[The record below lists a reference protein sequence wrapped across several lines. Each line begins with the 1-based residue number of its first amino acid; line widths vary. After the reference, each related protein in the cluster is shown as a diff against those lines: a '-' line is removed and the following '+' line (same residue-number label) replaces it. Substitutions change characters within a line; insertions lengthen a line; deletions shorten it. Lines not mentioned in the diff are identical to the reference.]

1 MDRTS
6 AIASQLTQIQSG
18 LRGSMWVRVP
28 VAFCQGTWLLRLP
41 PHLTH
46 SSHPQVCA
54 RRFFSLIKVWPIWI
68 PLAEYKLNPLRT
80 SRPCALL
87 HLRLTTWEWR
97 QATGSPWNPP
107 LTSPRTTKSHF
118 LRTRAAEMPPRS
130 WWPLIS
136 FLLFI
141 FRLWCNVV
149 HVGGAALQGPPGL
162 GSHSCDLALHGVAFG
177 LALLGPRLGV
187 EGWCAASLECQ
198 TFEVRLVKKER
209 RVVGVWSNR
218 PLCPK

>member
-6 AIASQLTQIQSG
+6 AITSQLTQIQSW
-18 LRGSMWVRVP
+18 MWVCVP
-28 VAFCQGTWLLRLP
+28 VAFCQWTWLLRLP
-41 PHLTH
+41 RTLHIYPILKFV
-46 SSHPQVCA
+46 PV
-54 RRFFSLIKVWPIWI
+54 FFNLIKVWPIWI
-68 PLAEYKLNPLRT
+68 LLAGYKLNPLRT
-80 SRPCALL
+80 SCLCALV

-118 LRTRAAEMPPRS
+118 LRTWAAEMPPCS

-149 HVGGAALQGPPGL
+149 YVGGAALEGPPGL
-162 GSHSCDLALHGVAFG
+162 GSHSCVLALHGVAFG

-187 EGWCAASLECQ
+187 ESWCAASLECQ
-198 TFEVRLVKKER
+198 TFEVRLVKKEW